1 MISYV
6 DFKSTFE
13 ELTSGLFITVSFSAY
28 VFLISLGSAIVIAWV
43 FDSYKKSAKAILVL
57 SKLVRSVP
65 TMLLIFST
73 YYLVPSWT
81 GLRIDGYGACL
92 IALSVIGSF
101 FMFEIIRS
109 GLSTVSGGVR
119 EAARALALPG
129 IVTVYKIILPA
140 LISATLPSFINYFSE
155 IVKNSALVAVVGV
168 ADITYIALVEGGRSY
183 RYFEALMAAG
193 VMYFVL
199 INVIASLSWFAEA
212 ATRRRFRDQA

>member
-1 MISYV
+1 MFSYV

-13 ELTSGLFITVSFSAY
+13 ELTSGLFITVSLSAY
-28 VFLISLGSAIVIAWV
+28 VFLISLGTAIVTAWALR
-43 FDSYKKSAKAILVL
+43 SA
-57 SKLVRSVP
+57 P

-73 YYLVPSWT
+73 YYLVPFWT
-81 GLRIDGYGACL
+81 GFRIDGYRACL
-92 IALSVIGSF
+92 VALSIIGSF

-109 GLSTVSGGVR
+109 GLSTISGGVR

-129 IVTVYKIILPA
+129 IVIVYKIILPA
-140 LISATLPSFINYFSE
+140 VVRATLPSFINYFSE
-155 IVKNSALVAVVGV
+155 IVKNSALVAIVGV

-212 ATRRRFRDQA
+212 ATSRKFRDHA